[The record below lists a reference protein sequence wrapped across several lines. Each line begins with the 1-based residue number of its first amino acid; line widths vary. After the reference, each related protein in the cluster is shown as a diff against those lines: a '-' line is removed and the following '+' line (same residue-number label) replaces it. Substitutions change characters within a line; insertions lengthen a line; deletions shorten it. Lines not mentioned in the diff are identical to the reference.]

1 MNHLKLDLLMLLHL
15 TGRIVTLFL
24 LNLRTLITRN
34 LEIGVKQITIPIH
47 QVLIIWSQTIYQKT
61 MFNSTITGNL
71 VGDAEYAQ
79 IGAYD
84 TAKFTIAVNHNKE
97 DVTYVSCTI
106 FGKAWQSIVDSFKK
120 GLKVT
125 VHGKVTGIYN
135 YMNKDNEPSSKVN
148 FAVTDFDYPHNIK
161 ARVEETAT
169 IPF

>member
-1 MNHLKLDLLMLLHL
+1 
-15 TGRIVTLFL
+15 
-24 LNLRTLITRN
+24 
-34 LEIGVKQITIPIH
+34 
-47 QVLIIWSQTIYQKT
+47 

-84 TAKFTIAVNHNKE
+84 TAKFTIAVNHNKD

-125 VHGKVTGIYN
+125 VHGRVTGIYN
-135 YMNKDNEPSSKVN
+135 YMTKEEMPASKVN
-148 FAVTDFDYPHNIK
+148 FSVTDFDYPHNIK
-161 ARVEETAT
+161 AKVEETAT